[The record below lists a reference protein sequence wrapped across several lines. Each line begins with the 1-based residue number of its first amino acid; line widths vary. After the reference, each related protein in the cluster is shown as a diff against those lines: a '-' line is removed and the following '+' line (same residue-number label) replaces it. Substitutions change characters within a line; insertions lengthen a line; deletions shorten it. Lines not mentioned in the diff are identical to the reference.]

1 MIEVSIIIPIYNSE
15 KYLRKCLDSI
25 INQTFQKIEIILVN
39 DGSKDNSLNIMNEY
53 KAKDRRIKVINQEN
67 QGQGEARN
75 NGIKIACGNY
85 ITFVDSD
92 DWIAE
97 NHIENLYKILINNN
111 ADISVCN
118 MAMIMEENLKNIKS
132 KMFTFEEMTGK
143 DAIKELLLDK
153 QLKSYPWG
161 KLYKKA
167 IFIENNIFFPKKMF
181 YEDLAIILQ
190 AFFFSNKVVFSN
202 NYSYFYLQNSDSSTR
217 KPNINN
223 LWDRLKALEMIKTFF
238 IEKNVFDKY
247 KCDYKHLCLFHLY
260 LLVHQISNWNLNVKF
275 NEVIQPVLILM
286 DEEILSAKIIN
297 ATQLDNK
304 IKKDLILL
312 SKNQYL
318 YKYYWLIRKLM
329 RNIKNIVK

>member
-25 INQTFQKIEIILVN
+25 TNQIFKNIEIILVN
-39 DGSKDNSLNIMNEY
+39 DGSKDSSLKIMNEY
-53 KAKDRRIKVINQEN
+53 KTKDERIKIINQAN

-75 NGIKIACGNY
+75 KGIEVACGNY
-85 ITFVDSD
+85 ITFIDSD

-97 NHIENLYKILINNN
+97 DHIENLYKTIINNN

-118 MAMIMEENLKNIKS
+118 MAMVMEKNLKNIKS
-132 KMFTFEEMTGK
+132 EAFIFKEMTGK
-143 DAIKELLLDK
+143 DAVRELLLDK

-167 IFIENNIFFPKKMF
+167 IFIENNIFFPKRMF

-190 AFFFSNKVVFSN
+190 AFFFSNKIVFSN

-223 LWDRLKALEMIKTFF
+223 LWDRIKALNMIKAFF
-238 IEKNVFDKY
+238 VEKNVLEKY
-247 KCDYKHLCLFHLY
+247 KSYYKHLCLFHLY

-275 NEVIQPVLILM
+275 NEVTQPILTLI
-286 DEEILSAKIIN
+286 DEEILNVEIIN
-297 ATQLDNK
+297 ATQLDNR

-312 SKNQYL
+312 YKNQYL
-318 YKYYWLIRKLM
+318 YKYYWSIRNLM
-329 RNIKNIVK
+329 RKIKHIIK